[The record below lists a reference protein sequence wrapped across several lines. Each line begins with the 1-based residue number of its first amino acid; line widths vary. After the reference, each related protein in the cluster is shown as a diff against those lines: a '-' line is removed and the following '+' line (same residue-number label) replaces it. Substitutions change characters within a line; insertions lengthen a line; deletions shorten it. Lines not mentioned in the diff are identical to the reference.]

1 MSDDTTK
8 LQPLPKISDENA
20 AIGGTSSRDLAEN
33 ISRIGQAARTS
44 GEQFE
49 QALSKSLADNA
60 NPSADN
66 VPDFL
71 KKGRATKP
79 NGKPR
84 RVEGMKTGT
93 LLSDGMTPQ
102 GDSKPQAP
110 SSPPSPTLGQAILD
124 GTIDAGRTVL
134 INEVTHLRETLAK
147 RWPVIGWFR
156 RFVLTV
162 IGVPDPT
169 AVLNELGTMREH
181 GTLALNS
188 LGQAVE
194 DLKFQLI
201 ETEQSNTQVCDAVD
215 AFVQR
220 DALAQHNSEL
230 KKAAAEQQ
238 AAHDKD
244 RQSWRQSYDQ
254 LRDQFR
260 EEVAKAEHAHQE
272 RIKALN
278 EKLEFEIDQR
288 HRTDQRADLLETNLR
303 RIAES
308 ALLLDLEA
316 AFVAARSNTGGPKKI
331 QNALDKLKSL
341 HAEIERLVTTDPFIV
356 EDDAETEG

>member
-1 MSDDTTK
+1 MSNDTTQ
-8 LQPLPKISDENA
+8 LQPLPKPA
-20 AIGGTSSRDLAEN
+20 P
-33 ISRIGQAARTS
+33 
-44 GEQFE
+44 
-49 QALSKSLADNA
+49 KSLADDA
-60 NPSADN
+60 NPTADS
-66 VPDFL
+66 VPEFL
-71 KKGRATKP
+71 KKPRPAKP
-79 NGKPR
+79 NGTHYGTDGKRTREPGTENR
-84 RVEGMKTGT
+84 EPKTET
-93 LLSDGMTPQ
+93 
-102 GDSKPQAP
+102 
-110 SSPPSPTLGQAILD
+110 PTLGQAILD

-201 ETEQSNTQVCDAVD
+201 ETEQSNIQVCDAVD

-220 DALAQHNSEL
+220 DALAQHNQEL

-238 AAHDKD
+238 AAHEKD

-260 EEVAKAEHAHQE
+260 EELAEVKQAHQE
-272 RIKALN
+272 KIKALN
-278 EKLEFEIDQR
+278 DKIEFEIEQR
-288 HRTDQRADLLETNLR
+288 HRTEERSELLDTNLR
-303 RIAES
+303 RIADS

-316 AFVAARSNTGGPKKI
+316 AFVAATAANGGPKKI

-341 HAEIERLVTTDPFIV
+341 HAEIERLVTTDPFTV
-356 EDDAETEG
+356 EDDDDDTDQPAQS